1 MQEIIGNKRRL
12 FPTYFTSFNL
22 VMVKNKSVQKS
33 DFLPKLSGICNAA
46 QNCKMLTKSEN
57 SDFLTPLLFLSDLQ
71 KLSYKLNCRKIG

>member
-22 VMVKNKSVQKS
+22 VMFKNKSVQKS
-33 DFLPKLSGICNAA
+33 DFLPKLSGICYAA

-57 SDFLTPLLFLSDLQ
+57 
-71 KLSYKLNCRKIG
+71 C